1 MTLTIIEKLQTIS
14 ETISDLINFVQTN
27 EEIEPDFKEYLAT
40 IGVNNAA
47 PAQMQSICLPYIF
60 ERNINSKSIIEIFL
74 EKTKKATK
82 YVRAILK
89 GLTSSVSSIFEV
101 KKILKNGFEL
111 YNLVNEKNYTVISL
125 VKMTHFRG
133 VGVGQFVV
141 ARIFEFE
148 GEHYLIEISN
158 ILSAN
163 QKDDAMRY
171 AIAKIIQS
179 PELVYKDNNEKQ
191 KEIEK
196 QVKKLHKKFLGC
208 FEKDEIITTNKLADD
223 IIGLFND
230 FTENNKKPEK
240 EEVKSKIEALNEHKF
255 FNVKEFNNSYE
266 NFLENSL
273 GGFSSHKE
281 TYDVGIIFDE
291 ELGLSAIPFYETF
304 CKIFEEDGSRSEP
317 ISAYKQDEQ
326 GELNV
331 SDVGLQAESRS
342 PQEQKKDYKK
352 IENYDKCVDHF
363 LLTDGISAN
372 ILRRV
377 EAKYPNFMK
386 VINKIYETNMTFDEL
401 LEKYKSQ
408 YLKEKIFSSTTV
420 LYESKTFSKT
430 LGYIE
435 EEERGKCR
443 PKIDAVNVGRNE
455 PCPCGSGK
463 KYKKC
468 CGGLENKTF
477 IQATAV

>member
-1 MTLTIIEKLQTIS
+1 MTTTLIEKLK
-14 ETISDLINFVQTN
+14 TISDVMGDLMAFVQKDKDVK
-27 EEIEPDFKEYLAT
+27 IDFKEYLTT
-40 IGVNNAA
+40 IGLKDVQ
-47 PAQMQSICLPYIF
+47 PAQIQSVCLPYIF
-60 ERNINSKSIIEIFL
+60 ERSIDSKSILDIFL
-74 EKTKKATK
+74 EKAKKTTK
-82 YVRAILK
+82 YAKTVIK
-89 GLTSSVSSIFEV
+89 GLTSAVSSVFEV

-111 YNLVNEKNYTVISL
+111 YNLVNEKTYTVISM

-133 VGVGQFVV
+133 IGIGQYVI

-148 GEHYLIEISN
+148 EEYYLLEISN
-158 ILSAN
+158 VLAAN

-179 PELVYKDNNEKQ
+179 PELVYKDNKEKQ

-196 QVKKLHKKFLGC
+196 QVKKLHKKFVDC
-208 FEKDEIITTNKLADD
+208 FETEELVTTNKLADD
-223 IIGLFND
+223 VIGLFND
-230 FTENNKKPEK
+230 FAESNKKIAK
-240 EEVKSKIEALNEHKF
+240 EELESKIQDLEEHKF
-255 FNVKEFNNSYE
+255 FAVTEFNNSYE

-304 CKIFEEDGSRSEP
+304 CKVFEE
-317 ISAYKQDEQ
+317 
-326 GELNV
+326 
-331 SDVGLQAESRS
+331 
-342 PQEQKKDYKK
+342 KDCSK
-352 IENYDKCVDHF
+352 IENYDKCVEHF

-372 ILRRV
+372 VLRRV

-386 VINKIYETNMTFDEL
+386 VINKLYSTEMTFDEL
-401 LEKYKSQ
+401 LEKYKPQ
-408 YLKEKIFSSTTV
+408 YLKEKIFSSTSV

-435 EEERGKCR
+435 EEEAK
-443 PKIDAVNVGRNE
+443 PKFDATNVGRNDL
-455 PCPCGSGK
+455 CPCGSGK

-468 CGGLENKTF
+468 CMISF
-477 IQATAV
+477 A

>member
-1 MTLTIIEKLQTIS
+1 MTTNIIEKLNAIS
-14 ETISDLINFVQTN
+14 EVMSSLIDFVQTN
-27 EEIEPDFKEYLAT
+27 KEVEPDFKEYLTT
-40 IGVNNAA
+40 IGAQDA
-47 PAQMQSICLPYIF
+47 TPAQLQSVCLPYIF
-60 ERNINSKSIIEIFL
+60 ERNINSKNIIEIFL

-82 YVRAILK
+82 YARTILK

-111 YNLVNEKNYTVISL
+111 YNLVNEKTYSVISL

-133 VGVGQFVV
+133 VGIGQFVV

-148 GEHYLIEISN
+148 EEYYLLEISN
-158 ILSAN
+158 VLAAN
-163 QKDDAMRY
+163 QKDDAMRF

-179 PELVYKDNNEKQ
+179 PELVYKDNKEKQ

-196 QVKKLHKKFLGC
+196 QVKKLYKKFLEC
-208 FEKDEIITTNKLADD
+208 FEIDEIITTNKLADD

-230 FTENNKKPEK
+230 FAEGNKKPDDK
-240 EEVKSKIEALNEHKF
+240 EIQSKIQLLEEHKF
-255 FNVKEFNNSYE
+255 FAVNEFNNSYE

-281 TYDVGIIFDE
+281 IYDVGIIFDE
-291 ELGLSAIPFYETF
+291 ELGLSAVPFYDTF
-304 CKIFEEDGSRSEP
+304 CKIFES
-317 ISAYKQDEQ
+317 
-326 GELNV
+326 
-331 SDVGLQAESRS
+331 
-342 PQEQKKDYKK
+342 KDFKTV
-352 IENYDKCVDHF
+352 ENYDKCLDHF
-363 LLTDGISAN
+363 LMSDSISAN
-372 ILRRV
+372 LLRRV

-386 VINKIYETNMTFDEL
+386 VINKIYSTEMTFDEL

-420 LYESKTFSKT
+420 LYESKTFSQT

-435 EEERGKCR
+435 EEENK
-443 PKIDAVNVGRNE
+443 PKFDATSTGRNE

-468 CGGLENKTF
+468 CMV
-477 IQATAV
+477 AYA

>member
-1 MTLTIIEKLQTIS
+1 MG
-14 ETISDLINFVQTN
+14 DLINFIQTN
-27 EEIEPDFKEYLAT
+27 KEVAPDFKEYLTT
-40 IGVNNAA
+40 IGLKDLPAA
-47 PAQMQSICLPYIF
+47 QTQSVCLPYIF
-60 ERNINSKSIIEIFL
+60 ERNIDSKSIIDIFSD
-74 EKTKKATK
+74 KTKKITK
-82 YVRAILK
+82 LAKTVLK

-111 YNLVNEKNYTVISL
+111 YNLVNEKTYTVISM

-133 VGVGQFVV
+133 VGIGQYVV

-148 GEHYLIEISN
+148 EEYYLLEISN
-158 ILSAN
+158 VLAAN
-163 QKDDAMRY
+163 QKEDAMRY

-179 PELVYKDNNEKQ
+179 PELVYKDNKDKQ

-196 QVKKLHKKFLGC
+196 QVKKLHKKFLTC
-208 FEKDEIITTNKLADD
+208 FETDEIITTNKLADD

-230 FTENNKKPEK
+230 FAESNKKPAK
-240 EEVKSKIEALNEHKF
+240 EEIEAKIQNVDSHKF
-255 FNVKEFNNSYE
+255 FAVTEFNNSYE

-291 ELGLSAIPFYETF
+291 DLGLSAIPFYETF
-304 CKIFEEDGSRSEP
+304 CKIFEE
-317 ISAYKQDEQ
+317 
-326 GELNV
+326 
-331 SDVGLQAESRS
+331 
-342 PQEQKKDYKK
+342 KDCKK
-352 IENYDKCVDHF
+352 IENYDKCLEHF

-372 ILRRV
+372 LLRRI

-386 VINKIYETNMTFDEL
+386 VINKIYSTNMTFDEL
-401 LEKYKSQ
+401 LEKYKPQ
-408 YLKEKIFSSTTV
+408 YLKDKIFSSTTV

-435 EEERGKCR
+435 DEENK
-443 PKIDAVNVGRNE
+443 PKIDSTNIGRNDA
-455 PCPCGSGK
+455 CPCGSGK

-468 CGGLENKTF
+468 CM
-477 IQATAV
+477 TAYA

>member
-1 MTLTIIEKLQTIS
+1 MTVIEKLNTIS
-14 ETISDLINFVQTN
+14 EVMGDLINFVQKDKD
-27 EEIEPDFKEYLAT
+27 IAPDFKEYLTT
-40 IGVNNAA
+40 IGAKEVSNG
-47 PAQMQSICLPYIF
+47 QLQSVCLPYIF
-60 ERNINSKSIIEIFL
+60 ERNIDSKNIIELFL
-74 EKTKKATK
+74 EKTKKTTK
-82 YVRAILK
+82 LARTILK

-111 YNLVNEKNYTVISL
+111 YNLVNEKNYTVISM

-133 VGVGQFVV
+133 IGIGQFVV

-148 GEHYLIEISN
+148 EEYYLLEISN
-158 ILSAN
+158 VLAAN

-179 PELVYKDNNEKQ
+179 PELVYKDNKDKQ

-196 QVKKLHKKFLGC
+196 QVKKLHKKFITC
-208 FEKDEIITTNKLADD
+208 FDTDEIITTNKLADD

-230 FTENNKKPEK
+230 FAESNKKPDKTEIEEK
-240 EEVKSKIEALNEHKF
+240 IQLLEENKF
-255 FNVKEFNNSYE
+255 FAVTEFNNSYE

-291 ELGLSAIPFYETF
+291 ELGLSAIPFYKTF
-304 CKIFEEDGSRSEP
+304 CKIFEEKDC
-317 ISAYKQDEQ
+317 
-326 GELNV
+326 
-331 SDVGLQAESRS
+331 
-342 PQEQKKDYKK
+342 KKV
-352 IENYDKCVDHF
+352 ENYDKCLEHF
-363 LLTDGISAN
+363 LLTDGVSAN
-372 ILRRV
+372 LLKRV

-386 VINKIYETNMTFDEL
+386 VVNKIYSTDMTFDEL

-408 YLKEKIFSSTTV
+408 YLKDKIFSSTTV

-435 EEERGKCR
+435 EEENK
-443 PKIDAVNVGRNE
+443 PKFDATVVGRNE
-455 PCPCGSGK
+455 LCPCGSGK

-468 CGGLENKTF
+468 CMVAF
-477 IQATAV
+477 A

>member
-1 MTLTIIEKLQTIS
+1 MTLTIVEKLKTIS
-14 ETISDLINFVQTN
+14 DAVGDLINFVQTDK
-27 EEIEPDFKEYLAT
+27 EIEPDFKEYLTT
-40 IGVNNAA
+40 IGAKDFT
-47 PAQMQSICLPYIF
+47 PAQMQSVCFPYIF
-60 ERNINSKSIIEIFL
+60 ERNINSKSIIELFL

-82 YVRAILK
+82 YVRAVIK

-101 KKILKNGFEL
+101 KKIYKNGFEL
-111 YNLVNEKNYTVISL
+111 YNLVNEKSYTVISL

-133 VGVGQFVV
+133 VGVGQYVI

-148 GEHYLIEISN
+148 NEYYLLEISN
-158 ILSAN
+158 ILAAN
-163 QKDDAMRY
+163 KKDDAMRY

-179 PELVYKDNNEKQ
+179 PELVYKDNEKKQ

-196 QVKKLHKKFLGC
+196 QVKKFHKKFLEC
-208 FEKDEIITTNKLADD
+208 FETDEIITTNKLADD
-223 IIGLFND
+223 LIGLFND

-240 EEVKSKIEALNEHKF
+240 EEIDSKIQTLEEYKF

-273 GGFSSHKE
+273 GGFSSHQE

-291 ELGLSAIPFYETF
+291 ELGLSVIPFYQTF
-304 CKIFEEDGSRSEP
+304 CKIFE
-317 ISAYKQDEQ
+317 Q
-326 GELNV
+326 
-331 SDVGLQAESRS
+331 
-342 PQEQKKDYKK
+342 KDYKK
-352 IENYDKCVDHF
+352 IMNYDKCVEHF
-363 LLTDGISAN
+363 LLTDGVSAN
-372 ILRRV
+372 LLKRI

-386 VINKIYETNMTFDEL
+386 VINGIYETDMTFDEL
-401 LEKYKSQ
+401 LEKYKSP
-408 YLKEKIFSSTTV
+408 YLKGKIFSSTTV

-435 EEERGKCR
+435 EEESK
-443 PKIDAVNVGRNE
+443 PQIDATNVGRND

-468 CGGLENKTF
+468 CMM
-477 IQATAV
+477 AYA